1 MGDAI
6 LGDVTLA
13 LVELVEL
20 VALVG
25 QSDRPP
31 PEPRPEPGEPP
42 HADPLSGSEAMAA
55 LAAAWPADGI
65 AVVETPSSIVALRN
79 RLRLS
84 RPGSYFFGAAADS
97 ALASPPQSACSW
109 PSRRAAGGVRAGR
122 RLGAVRDHRPADRG
136 RPAAAGDLPG
146 AGKPGVLDPEVVR
159 GPGAGHRGAGPEPA
173 RARRGRRGAR
183 VWGASRDVVG
193 PEELTAALR
202 QDIAAQ
208 DGPRLVQVR
217 VAPGMWLE

>member
-13 LVELVEL
+13 LVELVELVEL

-84 RPGSYFFGAAADS
+84 CPGSYFFGAAGGLGFGIS
-97 ALASPPQSACSW
+97 AAVGVQLAQPESGRWCACWAKARRSTGSPPC
-109 PSRRAAGGVRAGR
+109 
-122 RLGAVRDHRPADRG
+122 
-136 RPAAAGDLPG
+136 
-146 AGKPGVLDPEVVR
+146 
-159 GPGAGHRGAGPEPA
+159 
-173 RARRGRRGAR
+173 
-183 VWGASRDVVG
+183 
-193 PEELTAALR
+193 
-202 QDIAAQ
+202 
-208 DGPRLVQVR
+208 GPRPPCGCR
-217 VAPGMWLE
+217 